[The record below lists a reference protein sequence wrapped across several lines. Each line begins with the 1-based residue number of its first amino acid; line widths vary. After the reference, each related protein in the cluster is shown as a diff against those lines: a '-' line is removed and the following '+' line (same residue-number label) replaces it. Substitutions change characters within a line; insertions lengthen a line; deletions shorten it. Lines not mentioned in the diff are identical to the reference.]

1 MSQITGKS
9 ILTALMKD
17 PEYSAQP
24 ESVRKAME
32 PFILAIPE
40 VLKDFLDKKVDLS
53 TLMDAKIAFL
63 RYCSENEYI
72 TKMVDAMPS
81 ESFGLFEAKDVT
93 NMMEGSFSALIE
105 VLSGIVKNVPG
116 FLKSLGVTEAE
127 VMALP
132 KSIGFKPNVL
142 KKYTAGKLTIADLL
156 ELQPMVIIKNTN

>member
-1 MSQITGKS
+1 MFKITGKA
-9 ILTALMKD
+9 ILAALMKD

-24 ESVRKAME
+24 ESIRKAME

-40 VLKDFLDKKVDLS
+40 VLKDSLAKKVDLA

-72 TKMVDAMPS
+72 TKMVNAMPPK
-81 ESFGLFEAKDVT
+81 SFGFMDAEDVAG
-93 NMMEGSFSALIE
+93 MMEGTFSTLIE
-105 VLSGIVKNVPG
+105 VLSDVIKNVPE
-116 FLKSLGVTEAE
+116 FLKSQGVTEAE
-127 VMALP
+127 MMAHP
-132 KSIGFKPNVL
+132 KGVGLKPSVL